1 MLAEKEKWWWTQACH
16 FASDECRPKND
27 GFDILQKYIYILCMM
42 NGKIRWNEDRKQ
54 KRILKSNHVHNRH
67 FNNCIMHRKKEEE
80 KNVKSELRYSTKS
93 KNYKVKK
100 LWHKHME
107 KLHVKT
113 SSTLKPYSLKYV
125 FINSFIHHWQQQ

>member
-27 GFDILQKYIYILCMM
+27 VSIYCKSIFIYYVWWTEKCDEK
-42 NGKIRWNEDRKQ
+42 KIEKV
-54 KRILKSNHVHNRH
+54 KILKSNHVHNRH

-80 KNVKSELRYSTKS
+80 TNVKSELRYSTKS